1 LAGGQGGDVTERKQ
15 AGFWAVGVELPA
27 NRALMRRAAA
37 GKLSLDLDKK
47 GVYASYTLYLELLH
61 SWALISMFELIS

>member
-1 LAGGQGGDVTERKQ
+1 LAGGQGGDVTERNQ
-15 AGFWAVGVELPA
+15 AGFWTVGAELPA

-47 GVYASYTLYLELLH
+47 GVYASYTPGDAVRNWSGILEKIVL
-61 SWALISMFELIS
+61 